1 MTPLS
6 RRVLP
11 LTVVLCVAL
20 SGCSHIVYS
29 RGAMSAEAANID
41 PDENPEGQP
50 FDFSQRSVKAD
61 TQEIALLDSTGA
73 VCASLMT
80 AGDAMASAEGRRK
93 QAERNREF
101 GILTY
106 KYRVTAPGEFGGYP
120 CGVFVKWSTVNE
132 YRGFQPGAEGQVP
145 SFGEAG
151 LMLSGWDEFLL
162 PGLYFGGGT
171 RPAVGFYSEASVPGS
186 DDIYLRLPINLGFM
200 IAPYWAGGLALRA
213 TAGFDI
219 VGLALMAKSQPFQNG
234 FWVPLDYGAY
244 LSWTLPV
251 FSYGS
256 LTAMAGWGKEVQVNN
271 NDLMFAQGQWLGQVS
286 LVIDYGAIFSGKSAN
301 TGEKKM

>member
-1 MTPLS
+1 MPPLS
-6 RRVLP
+6 RHVLP
-11 LTVVLCVAL
+11 LAIVLCVAL

-151 LMLSGWDEFLL
+151 LMLSGLSIAQPSTYFLWKHKTSGQTL
-162 PGLYFGGGT
+162 CNP
-171 RPAVGFYSEASVPGS
+171 
-186 DDIYLRLPINLGFM
+186 D
-200 IAPYWAGGLALRA
+200 APDANW
-213 TAGFDI
+213 I
-219 VGLALMAKSQPFQNG
+219 
-234 FWVPLDYGAY
+234 
-244 LSWTLPV
+244 
-251 FSYGS
+251 
-256 LTAMAGWGKEVQVNN
+256 
-271 NDLMFAQGQWLGQVS
+271 
-286 LVIDYGAIFSGKSAN
+286 KSAGPFEDAN
-301 TGEKKM
+301 CTIPQPK

>member
-1 MTPLS
+1 MPLPTC
-6 RRVLP
+6 RVLP
-11 LTVVLCVAL
+11 LAVVLCVAL
-20 SGCSHIVYS
+20 TGCSHIVYS
-29 RGAMSAEAANID
+29 RGVMSAEAANID
-41 PDENPEGQP
+41 PDENPKDQP
-50 FDFSQRSVKAD
+50 FDFSQRRVQAD
-61 TQEIALLDSTGA
+61 TQEVALLDSTGL

-132 YRGFQPGAEGQVP
+132 YRGFQPGSEGQVP

-171 RPAVGFYSEASVPGS
+171 RPSVGFYSEASVPGS
-186 DDIYLRLPINLGFM
+186 DDVFLRLPINLGFM

-213 TAGFDI
+213 TAGADI
-219 VGLALMAKSQPFQNG
+219 MSMLLMAKSQPFRNG

-244 LSWTLPV
+244 LSWTLPI
-251 FSYGS
+251 FRYGS
-256 LTAMAGWGKEVQVNN
+256 VTAMAGWGKEVQVNN
-271 NDLMFAQGQWLGQVS
+271 SDLMFVQGQWQGQLS
-286 LVIDYGAIFSGKSAN
+286 LVIDYDAIFSGKSADS
-301 TGEKKM
+301 GEKKM